1 VTRSTVRAASPVAPE
16 TSPLIPPNAFFASA
30 NTKRVVKGATRSADR
45 LAHPRGADTKRGSK
59 NARTSATALAL
70 PSLSER
76 TKATEE
82 ELSDFQAAGKGATMA
97 VEMALKLVRS
107 WDLKREETDK
117 EPIPLTREELRTVPT
132 TVLSMIFEAIAEDRR
147 PNAET

>member
-1 VTRSTVRAASPVAPE
+1 MAATLGKLIAQHPTVKVPVGDDSMTVTY
-16 TSPLIPPNAFFASA
+16 NAHAF
-30 NTKRVVKGATRSADR
+30 DQ
-45 LAHPRGADTKRGSK
+45 
-59 NARTSATALAL
+59 
-70 PSLSER
+70 
-76 TKATEE
+76 ATEE